1 MRANRTTTKLSAA
14 DIQQQLEHLAADV
27 HHAAD
32 VHKTRRD
39 QYTDKGFRDTW
50 QDRTVNQ
57 KLRAAQLAQL
67 PSAYAQ
73 QAAQARDKARAALM
87 PTAGD
92 PTTQMAA
99 EAAWGRISSR
109 PAYRNAE
116 PGARWELIRTEV
128 ENMPPSPARTLML
141 SEAEARGDID
151 GSTVEALLTSTSAEY
166 KEVCDAATHAHTAA
180 QILDRRAQGI
190 MNTIDTIDA
199 AAPGALSTVDVT
211 AVPGADIVRDTGIGT
226 DVFDGPHSVLS

>member
-1 MRANRTTTKLSAA
+1 MRASRNTTKLSAA
-14 DIQQQLEHLAADV
+14 EIQTQMTHLAADV
-27 HHAAD
+27 HHAAER
-32 VHKTRRD
+32 HKARRD
-39 QYTDKGFRDTW
+39 QYSDAGYRAAW
-50 QDRTVNQ
+50 RERTSTYA
-57 KLRAAQLAQL
+57 LRAAELAQL
-67 PSAYAQ
+67 PQRYAQ

-92 PTTQMAA
+92 PTAQMAA
-99 EAAWGRISSR
+99 EAAWQRITSR

-128 ENMPPSPARTLML
+128 ETMTPSPARTLML

-151 GSTVEALLTSTSAEY
+151 GSTVEALLTSTSDDYRAA
-166 KEVCDAATHAHTAA
+166 CDAATHAHTAA
-180 QILDRRAQGI
+180 QILDRRAAGI

-226 DVFDGPHSVLS
+226 DVFDGPHSAVQ